1 MHTIQKHTLT
11 LITILLWSGISVFAS
26 ERTSPQYHYHITDH
40 QGNIRLVVNAS
51 GSTVEQFTHYYPYGL
66 PFAEGKNAT
75 LQPYKYNGKEL
86 DTEDGLNLYDYGA
99 RHYDAAL
106 CRWTSQDALAEKN
119 NSQSPYSYCIG
130 NPILFVDPCGK
141 DTFRV
146 SDNSR
151 ITQIQGGNN
160 DVFIND
166 NGKIIT
172 TTEERSANLINTDD
186 KPFDILNFSNDK
198 NAEKVF
204 KAIADQSKNEWS
216 LIETKGKG
224 YISTSYK
231 PSEEL
236 GGRHILS
243 NKNYYIG
250 LYNPILR
257 HIHSHPKS
265 MTLEPSGV
273 DGDIGLVRYFMNV
286 AGFEKTQWYIY
297 GPQAGYFIQYH
308 HNRDIMFKYIDEVF
322 PWSR

>member
-1 MHTIQKHTLT
+1 MMNLLIITHLT
-11 LITILLWSGISVFAS
+11 LLSANITSALSN
-26 ERTSPQYHYHITDH
+26 PQYVRDALFGANMT
-40 QGNIRLVVNAS
+40 
-51 GSTVEQFTHYYPYGL
+51 YGL
-66 PFAEGKNAT
+66 PYAEGTNAH
-75 LQPYKYNGKEL
+75 LQPYKYNSKEL
-86 DTEDGLNLYDYGA
+86 DMANNLYDYGA
-99 RHYDAAL
+99 RHYDAAI
-106 CRWTSQDALAEKN
+106 CRWNGVDALAEKN
-119 NSQSPYSYCIG
+119 YNQSPYSYCVG

-141 DTFRV
+141 DTFRI
-146 SDNSR
+146 SDNVN
-151 ITQIQGGNN
+151 IMHIEGGKN
-160 DVFIND
+160 DIFTNT
-166 NGKIIT
+166 NG
-172 TTEERSANLINTDD
+172 
-186 KPFDILNFSNDK
+186 DILASIEGNKTQLTHVNNGQKLGYDILMFPDRK

-204 KAIADQSKNEWS
+204 KAIADQSENEWS